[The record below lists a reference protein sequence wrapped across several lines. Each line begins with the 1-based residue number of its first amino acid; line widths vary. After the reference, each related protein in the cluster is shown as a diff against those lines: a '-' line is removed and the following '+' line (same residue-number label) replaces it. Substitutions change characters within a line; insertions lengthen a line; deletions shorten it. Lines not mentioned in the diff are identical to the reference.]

1 MIMTIMIIMG
11 TIMIHLYM
19 IIIWEKAISLS
30 LNIEKV
36 FLVECYPSS
45 NTFQDPYWVKDKLL
59 HPFLDQYLPVFSV
72 LLPLLV
78 SFFVCFLR
86 LCIALYAF

>member
-11 TIMIHLYM
+11 IIMIHLYM

-36 FLVECYPSS
+36 FLVDCYPSS

-59 HPFLDQYLPVFSV
+59 HPFLDQYLPVLSV

-78 SFFVCFLR
+78 SLVFFSDCA
-86 LCIALYAF
+86 IALYAF